1 MGHFSIKELRT
12 IAKNLFSKAVSAVD
26 PYHRLKEILTLE
38 KDRLYV
44 AVSEETVREFNLKD
58 FDQIYLVGAG
68 KASAPMAQAIEE
80 IFGDR
85 ITRGLIVTKYGHSL
99 PLKATE
105 TMESGHPIPDQ
116 KGLDGARKMIRL
128 LKDSSPRDLII
139 FLLSGGG
146 SALLPM
152 PADGILLEE
161 KQEVTQ
167 LLLDC
172 GADIKE
178 INAIR
183 KHISQIKGGRLAQLA
198 YPSTLLG
205 FILSDVVGDPLDAI
219 GSGPTVP
226 DTSTFDEAWE
236 ILRKYDLLNEIAPSI
251 QNHLRLGKE
260 GKVKETPKP
269 GDAVFGKVHT
279 FLIGSNLIALEA
291 AARESRSLGFNT
303 LILSS
308 SIVGETKDAAHF
320 HTAIAREIVQTGN
333 PIPKPACV
341 ISGGETTVTIRG
353 DGKGGRNQEFVL
365 AGSMEISGLEK
376 VVLLS
381 GGTDGTDGPTDAA
394 GAIADTLT
402 GARATALGLS
412 SKAHLQNNNAY
423 PFFKSLGDLLMTG
436 PTRTNVMDV
445 RILLVDE

>member
-1 MGHFSIKELRT
+1 
-12 IAKNLFSKAVSAVD
+12 
-26 PYHRLKEILTLE
+26 
-38 KDRLYV
+38 
-44 AVSEETVREFNLKD
+44 
-58 FDQIYLVGAG
+58 
-68 KASAPMAQAIEE
+68 
-80 IFGDR
+80 
-85 ITRGLIVTKYGHSL
+85 
-99 PLKATE
+99 
-105 TMESGHPIPDQ
+105 MESGHPIPDQ

-139 FLLSGGG
+139 FLLSGGA

-260 GKVKETPKP
+260 GKIEETPKP
-269 GDAVFGKVHT
+269 GDAVFGKVHN

-308 SIVGETKDAAHF
+308 SIVGET
-320 HTAIAREIVQTGN
+320 R
-333 PIPKPACV
+333 
-341 ISGGETTVTIRG
+341 GGSSTFTRPLPGRSFRPETPSPNRPV
-353 DGKGGRNQEFVL
+353 
-365 AGSMEISGLEK
+365 
-376 VVLLS
+376 
-381 GGTDGTDGPTDAA
+381 
-394 GAIADTLT
+394 
-402 GARATALGLS
+402 
-412 SKAHLQNNNAY
+412 
-423 PFFKSLGDLLMTG
+423 
-436 PTRTNVMDV
+436 
-445 RILLVDE
+445 